1 MKKKKDV
8 LFIIA
13 LFVISLYRLKL
24 LKESSWELI
33 LSTGYDDIMQMKN
46 AVTMT
51 AGDWLGGSYFYTSMA
66 KNVGYPLFL
75 AIGQWLNI
83 SYGFL
88 YGAVIIFAS
97 LIFVKA
103 ISPIFSSRKLLLLI
117 YVIILFAP
125 INHEA
130 FYRIYRNALV
140 PWFFLL
146 VLSCMIALFIRHKEK
161 VSKQIPWS
169 IGAMAS
175 IMYFWILREDS
186 IWIFPFVFT
195 ASIMII
201 IVNLPLVWRQRREFI
216 HKTLLALLPL
226 SGIIAVSII
235 ISAINYSHYGIW
247 AMNDRTQTYAP
258 KAMSLIYR
266 IDDGRTKDKDVWAS
280 RESMRLAINESP
292 TLRKIGDRVLA
303 SYNLW
308 AGGEELDLKGD
319 ISQWSL
325 RFAVEEE
332 GYYHGNARKT
342 NTFYKKVY
350 EELTEAFRSG
360 KLHKKSGIYL
370 SSQTGAF
377 HISDFLQSTYMALAL
392 SRKISNYCNTQ
403 VSDGYLTYQ
412 DFSETDL
419 TFFENILNTD
429 LPRTSNQLTNLDVNK
444 KYNDYDLNLTTFNNI
459 SQKNNE
465 YILSNRKKAQKK
477 ENLIATI
484 YQIFSY
490 ICLPLSFLGYYF
502 LILDIVKQRNL
513 QQSMTLFLIMT
524 GAALSAFLNI
534 FLVCL
539 FSRWITTDLN
549 SIIYGFYASAA
560 YLLYTITMLIGTIA
574 VAKKLRE
581 SIITLTDV

>member
-1 MKKKKDV
+1 
-8 LFIIA
+8 
-13 LFVISLYRLKL
+13 
-24 LKESSWELI
+24 
-33 LSTGYDDIMQMKN
+33 
-46 AVTMT
+46 MT

-103 ISPIFSSRKLLLLI
+103 ISPIFSSRKLLLLM

-140 PWFFLL
+140 PWIFLL

-201 IVNLPLVWRQRREFI
+201 IVNLPLVWSHRREFI

-235 ISAINYSHYGIW
+235 TSAINYSHYGIW

-308 AGGEELDLKGD
+308 AGGEELELKGD

-403 VSDGYLTYQ
+403 VSDRYLIYQ

-465 YILSNRKKAQKK
+465 YILLNRKKAQKK
-477 ENLIATI
+477 ENLIAII
-484 YQIFSY
+484 YQMFSY

-513 QQSMTLFLIMT
+513 QQSITLFLIMT

-581 SIITLTDV
+581 LVNNPY

>member
-201 IVNLPLVWRQRREFI
+201 IINLPLVWRHRREFI

-235 ISAINYSHYGIW
+235 TSAINYSHYGIW

-308 AGGEELDLKGD
+308 AGGEELELKGD

-465 YILSNRKKAQKK
+465 YILSNRKKTQKK

-513 QQSMTLFLIMT
+513 RQSMTLFLIMT

>member
-117 YVIILFAP
+117 YVIILFVP

-308 AGGEELDLKGD
+308 AGGEELELKGD

-360 KLHKKSGIYL
+360 KLHKKPGIYL

>member
-201 IVNLPLVWRQRREFI
+201 IVNLPLVWRHRREFI

-235 ISAINYSHYGIW
+235 TSAINYSHYGIW

-308 AGGEELDLKGD
+308 AGGEELELKGD

-477 ENLIATI
+477 ENLIAII

>member
-235 ISAINYSHYGIW
+235 TSAINYSHYGIW

-308 AGGEELDLKGD
+308 AGGEELELKGD

-465 YILSNRKKAQKK
+465 YILSNRKKTQKK
-477 ENLIATI
+477 ENLITTI

-513 QQSMTLFLIMT
+513 RQSMTLFLIMT
-524 GAALSAFLNI
+524 GAVLSAFLNI

-581 SIITLTDV
+581 SINNLY

>member
-97 LIFVKA
+97 LIFVRA

-235 ISAINYSHYGIW
+235 TSAINYSHYGIW

-308 AGGEELDLKGD
+308 AGGEELELKGD

-477 ENLIATI
+477 ENLIAII

>member
-235 ISAINYSHYGIW
+235 TSAINYSHYGIW

-308 AGGEELDLKGD
+308 AGGEELELKGD

-360 KLHKKSGIYL
+360 KLHKKPGIYL

-513 QQSMTLFLIMT
+513 RQSMTLFLIMT

>member
-201 IVNLPLVWRQRREFI
+201 IINLPLVWRHRREFI

-235 ISAINYSHYGIW
+235 TSAINYSHYGIW

-308 AGGEELDLKGD
+308 AGGEELELKGD

-477 ENLIATI
+477 ENLIAII

>member
-201 IVNLPLVWRQRREFI
+201 IVNLPLVWRHRREFI

-235 ISAINYSHYGIW
+235 TSAINYSHYGIW

-308 AGGEELDLKGD
+308 AGGEELELKGD

-465 YILSNRKKAQKK
+465 YILSNRKKTQKK
-477 ENLIATI
+477 ENLIAII

-513 QQSMTLFLIMT
+513 RQSMTLFLIMT

-581 SIITLTDV
+581 SKNNPY

>member
-235 ISAINYSHYGIW
+235 TSAINYSHYGIW

-308 AGGEELDLKGD
+308 AGGEELELKGD

-360 KLHKKSGIYL
+360 KLHKKPGIYL

-513 QQSMTLFLIMT
+513 RQSMTLFLIMT
-524 GAALSAFLNI
+524 GAALSALLNI

>member
-235 ISAINYSHYGIW
+235 TSAINYSHYGIW

-308 AGGEELDLKGD
+308 AGGEELELKGD

-360 KLHKKSGIYL
+360 KLHKKPGIYL

-513 QQSMTLFLIMT
+513 QQSMALFLIMT

>member
-88 YGAVIIFAS
+88 YGAVITFAS

-140 PWFFLL
+140 PWIFLL

-201 IVNLPLVWRQRREFI
+201 IVNLPLVWRHRREFI

-235 ISAINYSHYGIW
+235 TSAINYSHYGIW

-308 AGGEELDLKGD
+308 AGGEELELKGD

-403 VSDGYLTYQ
+403 VSDGYLIYQ

-465 YILSNRKKAQKK
+465 YILLNRKKAQKK
-477 ENLIATI
+477 ENLIAII
-484 YQIFSY
+484 YQMFSY

-513 QQSMTLFLIMT
+513 QQSITLFLIMT

-581 SIITLTDV
+581 LINNPY

>member
-308 AGGEELDLKGD
+308 AGGEELELKGD

-360 KLHKKSGIYL
+360 KLHKKPGIYL

-403 VSDGYLTYQ
+403 VSDGYLRYQ

>member
-140 PWFFLL
+140 PWIFLL

-201 IVNLPLVWRQRREFI
+201 IVNLPLVWRHRREFI

-235 ISAINYSHYGIW
+235 TSAINYSHYGIW

-308 AGGEELDLKGD
+308 AGGEELELKGD

-403 VSDGYLTYQ
+403 VSDGYLIYQ

-465 YILSNRKKAQKK
+465 YILLNRKKAQKK
-477 ENLIATI
+477 ENLIAII
-484 YQIFSY
+484 YQMFSY

-513 QQSMTLFLIMT
+513 QQSITLFLIMT

-560 YLLYTITMLIGTIA
+560 YPLYTITMLIGTIA

-581 SIITLTDV
+581 LVNNPY

>member
-201 IVNLPLVWRQRREFI
+201 IVNLPLIWRQRREFI

-235 ISAINYSHYGIW
+235 TSAINYSHYGIW

-308 AGGEELDLKGD
+308 AGGEELELKGD

-360 KLHKKSGIYL
+360 KLHKKPGIYL

>member
-103 ISPIFSSRKLLLLI
+103 ISPIFSSRKLLLLM

-140 PWFFLL
+140 PWIFLL

-201 IVNLPLVWRQRREFI
+201 IVNLPLVWSHRREFI

-235 ISAINYSHYGIW
+235 TSAINYSHYGIW

-308 AGGEELDLKGD
+308 AGGEELELKGD

-403 VSDGYLTYQ
+403 VSDRYLIYQ

-465 YILSNRKKAQKK
+465 YILLNRKKAQKK
-477 ENLIATI
+477 ENLIAII
-484 YQIFSY
+484 YQMFSY
-490 ICLPLSFLGYYF
+490 IWLPLSFLGYYF

-513 QQSMTLFLIMT
+513 QQSITLFLIMT

-581 SIITLTDV
+581 LVNNPY

>member
-235 ISAINYSHYGIW
+235 TSAINYSHYGIW

-308 AGGEELDLKGD
+308 AGGEELELKGD

-477 ENLIATI
+477 ENLIAII

>member
-103 ISPIFSSRKLLLLI
+103 ISPIFSSRKLLLLM

-140 PWFFLL
+140 PWIFLL

-201 IVNLPLVWRQRREFI
+201 IVNLPLVWSHRREFI

-235 ISAINYSHYGIW
+235 TSAINYSHYGIW

-308 AGGEELDLKGD
+308 AGGEELELKGD

-392 SRKISNYCNTQ
+392 SRKISSYCNTQ
-403 VSDGYLTYQ
+403 VSDRYLIYQ

-465 YILSNRKKAQKK
+465 YILLNRKKAQKK
-477 ENLIATI
+477 ENLIAII
-484 YQIFSY
+484 YQMFSY

-513 QQSMTLFLIMT
+513 QQSITLFLIMT

-581 SIITLTDV
+581 LVNNPY

>member
-308 AGGEELDLKGD
+308 AGGEELELKGD

-502 LILDIVKQRNL
+502 LILDIVKQRNFR
-513 QQSMTLFLIMT
+513 QSMTLFLIMT

>member
-235 ISAINYSHYGIW
+235 TSAINYSHYGIW

-308 AGGEELDLKGD
+308 AGGEELELKGD

-465 YILSNRKKAQKK
+465 YILSNRKKTQKK
-477 ENLIATI
+477 ENLITTI

-513 QQSMTLFLIMT
+513 RQSMTLFLIMT

-581 SIITLTDV
+581 SINNPY

>member
-46 AVTMT
+46 AVTIT

-103 ISPIFSSRKLLLLI
+103 ISPIFSSRKLLLLM

-140 PWFFLL
+140 PWIFLL

-201 IVNLPLVWRQRREFI
+201 IVNLPLVWSHRREFI

-235 ISAINYSHYGIW
+235 TSAINYSHYGIW

-308 AGGEELDLKGD
+308 AGGEELELKGD

-403 VSDGYLTYQ
+403 VSDRYLIYQ

-465 YILSNRKKAQKK
+465 YILLNRKKAQKK
-477 ENLIATI
+477 ENLIAII
-484 YQIFSY
+484 YQMFSY

-513 QQSMTLFLIMT
+513 QQSITLFLIMT

-581 SIITLTDV
+581 LVNNPY

>member
-103 ISPIFSSRKLLLLI
+103 ISPIFSSRKLLLLM

-140 PWFFLL
+140 PWIFLL

-195 ASIMII
+195 ASIMI
-201 IVNLPLVWRQRREFI
+201 L
-216 HKTLLALLPL
+216 
-226 SGIIAVSII
+226 
-235 ISAINYSHYGIW
+235 
-247 AMNDRTQTYAP
+247 
-258 KAMSLIYR
+258 SLI
-266 IDDGRTKDKDVWAS
+266 
-280 RESMRLAINESP
+280 
-292 TLRKIGDRVLA
+292 
-303 SYNLW
+303 
-308 AGGEELDLKGD
+308 
-319 ISQWSL
+319 
-325 RFAVEEE
+325 
-332 GYYHGNARKT
+332 
-342 NTFYKKVY
+342 
-350 EELTEAFRSG
+350 
-360 KLHKKSGIYL
+360 
-370 SSQTGAF
+370 
-377 HISDFLQSTYMALAL
+377 HI
-392 SRKISNYCNTQ
+392 
-403 VSDGYLTYQ
+403 
-412 DFSETDL
+412 
-419 TFFENILNTD
+419 
-429 LPRTSNQLTNLDVNK
+429 
-444 KYNDYDLNLTTFNNI
+444 
-459 SQKNNE
+459 
-465 YILSNRKKAQKK
+465 
-477 ENLIATI
+477 
-484 YQIFSY
+484 
-490 ICLPLSFLGYYF
+490 
-502 LILDIVKQRNL
+502 
-513 QQSMTLFLIMT
+513 
-524 GAALSAFLNI
+524 
-534 FLVCL
+534 
-539 FSRWITTDLN
+539 
-549 SIIYGFYASAA
+549 
-560 YLLYTITMLIGTIA
+560 
-574 VAKKLRE
+574 
-581 SIITLTDV
+581 

>member
-140 PWFFLL
+140 PWIFLL

-201 IVNLPLVWRQRREFI
+201 IVNLPLVWRHRREFI

-235 ISAINYSHYGIW
+235 TSAINYSHYGIW

-308 AGGEELDLKGD
+308 AGGEELELKGD

-360 KLHKKSGIYL
+360 KLHNKSGIYL

-403 VSDGYLTYQ
+403 VSDGYLIYQ

-465 YILSNRKKAQKK
+465 YILLNRKKAQKK
-477 ENLIATI
+477 ENLIAII
-484 YQIFSY
+484 YQMFSY

-513 QQSMTLFLIMT
+513 QQSITLFLIMT

-560 YLLYTITMLIGTIA
+560 YPLYTITMLIGTIA

-581 SIITLTDV
+581 LVNNPY

>member
-140 PWFFLL
+140 PWIFLL

-201 IVNLPLVWRQRREFI
+201 IVNLPLVWRHRREFI

-235 ISAINYSHYGIW
+235 TSAINYSHYGIW

-308 AGGEELDLKGD
+308 AGGEELELKGD

-403 VSDGYLTYQ
+403 VSDGYLIYQ

-465 YILSNRKKAQKK
+465 YILLNRKKAQKK
-477 ENLIATI
+477 ENLIAII
-484 YQIFSY
+484 YQMFSY

-513 QQSMTLFLIMT
+513 QQSITLFLIMT

-581 SIITLTDV
+581 LVNNPY

>member
-201 IVNLPLVWRQRREFI
+201 IVNHPLVWRHRREFI

-308 AGGEELDLKGD
+308 AGGEELELKGD

-465 YILSNRKKAQKK
+465 YILSNRKKVQKK

-513 QQSMTLFLIMT
+513 RQSMTLFLIMT

-581 SIITLTDV
+581 SKNNPY

>member
-103 ISPIFSSRKLLLLI
+103 ISPIFSSRKLLLLM

-140 PWFFLL
+140 PWIFLL

-201 IVNLPLVWRQRREFI
+201 IVNLPLVWSHRREFI

-235 ISAINYSHYGIW
+235 TSAINYSHYGIW

-308 AGGEELDLKGD
+308 AGGEELELKGD

-403 VSDGYLTYQ
+403 VSDRYLIYQ

-465 YILSNRKKAQKK
+465 YILLNRKKAQKK
-477 ENLIATI
+477 ENLIAII
-484 YQIFSY
+484 YQMFSY

-513 QQSMTLFLIMT
+513 QQSITLFLIMT
-524 GAALSAFLNI
+524 GAALLAFLNI

-581 SIITLTDV
+581 LVNNPY

>member
-235 ISAINYSHYGIW
+235 TSAINYSHYGIW

-308 AGGEELDLKGD
+308 AGGEELELKGD

-360 KLHKKSGIYL
+360 KLHKKPGIYL

-477 ENLIATI
+477 ENLIAII

>member
-308 AGGEELDLKGD
+308 AGGEELELKGD

-513 QQSMTLFLIMT
+513 QQSMALFLIMT

>member
-103 ISPIFSSRKLLLLI
+103 ISPIFSSRKLLLLM

-140 PWFFLL
+140 PWIFLL

-201 IVNLPLVWRQRREFI
+201 IVNLPLVWSHRREFI

-235 ISAINYSHYGIW
+235 TSAINYSHYGIW

-308 AGGEELDLKGD
+308 AGGEELELKGD

-403 VSDGYLTYQ
+403 VSDRYLIYQ

-465 YILSNRKKAQKK
+465 YILLNRKKAQKK
-477 ENLIATI
+477 ENLIAII
-484 YQIFSY
+484 YQMFSY

-502 LILDIVKQRNL
+502 LILDIVQQRNL
-513 QQSMTLFLIMT
+513 QQSITLFLIMT

-581 SIITLTDV
+581 LVNNPY

>member
-103 ISPIFSSRKLLLLI
+103 ISPIFSSRKLLFLI

-235 ISAINYSHYGIW
+235 TSAINYSHYGIW

-308 AGGEELDLKGD
+308 AGGEELELKGD

-465 YILSNRKKAQKK
+465 YILSNRKKTQKK
-477 ENLIATI
+477 ENLITTI

-513 QQSMTLFLIMT
+513 RQSMTLFLIMT

-581 SIITLTDV
+581 SINNPY

>member
-308 AGGEELDLKGD
+308 AGGEELELKGD

-360 KLHKKSGIYL
+360 KLHKKPGIYL

-513 QQSMTLFLIMT
+513 QQSMALFLIMT

>member
-97 LIFVKA
+97 LIFVRA

-235 ISAINYSHYGIW
+235 TSAINYSHYGIW

-308 AGGEELDLKGD
+308 AGGEELELKGD

-350 EELTEAFRSG
+350 EELTEAFRTG

-477 ENLIATI
+477 ENLIAII

>member
-103 ISPIFSSRKLLLLI
+103 ISPIFSSRKLLLLM

-140 PWFFLL
+140 PWIFLL

-201 IVNLPLVWRQRREFI
+201 IVNLPLVWSHRREFI

-235 ISAINYSHYGIW
+235 TSAINYSHYGIW

-308 AGGEELDLKGD
+308 AGGEELELKGD

-403 VSDGYLTYQ
+403 VSDGYLIYQ

-465 YILSNRKKAQKK
+465 YILLNRKKAQKK
-477 ENLIATI
+477 ENLIAII
-484 YQIFSY
+484 YQMFSY

-513 QQSMTLFLIMT
+513 QQSITLFLIMT

-581 SIITLTDV
+581 LVNNPY

>member
-235 ISAINYSHYGIW
+235 TSAINYSHYGIW

-308 AGGEELDLKGD
+308 AGGEELELKGD

-360 KLHKKSGIYL
+360 KLHKKPGIYL

>member
-103 ISPIFSSRKLLLLI
+103 ISPIFSSRKLLLLM

-140 PWFFLL
+140 PWIFLL

-201 IVNLPLVWRQRREFI
+201 IVNLPLVWSHRREFI

-235 ISAINYSHYGIW
+235 TSAINYSHYGIW

-308 AGGEELDLKGD
+308 AGGEELELKGD

-403 VSDGYLTYQ
+403 VSDRYLIYQ

-465 YILSNRKKAQKK
+465 YILLNRKKAQKK
-477 ENLIATI
+477 ENLIAII
-484 YQIFSY
+484 YQMFSY

-513 QQSMTLFLIMT
+513 QQSITLFLIMT

-581 SIITLTDV
+581 LVNNPY

>member
-235 ISAINYSHYGIW
+235 TSAINYSHYGIW

-308 AGGEELDLKGD
+308 AGGEELELKGD

-360 KLHKKSGIYL
+360 KLHKKPGIYL

-560 YLLYTITMLIGTIA
+560 YFLYTITMLIGTIA

>member
-308 AGGEELDLKGD
+308 AGGEELELKGD

-360 KLHKKSGIYL
+360 KLHKKPGIYL

-403 VSDGYLTYQ
+403 VSGGYLRYQ

>member
-169 IGAMAS
+169 IGAMTS

-235 ISAINYSHYGIW
+235 TSAINYSHYGIW

-308 AGGEELDLKGD
+308 AGGEELELKGD

-465 YILSNRKKAQKK
+465 YILSNRKKTQKK
-477 ENLIATI
+477 ENLITTI

-513 QQSMTLFLIMT
+513 RQSMTLFLIMT

-581 SIITLTDV
+581 SINNPY

>member
-308 AGGEELDLKGD
+308 AGGEELELKGD

>member
-235 ISAINYSHYGIW
+235 TSAINYSHYGIW

-360 KLHKKSGIYL
+360 KLHKKPGIYL